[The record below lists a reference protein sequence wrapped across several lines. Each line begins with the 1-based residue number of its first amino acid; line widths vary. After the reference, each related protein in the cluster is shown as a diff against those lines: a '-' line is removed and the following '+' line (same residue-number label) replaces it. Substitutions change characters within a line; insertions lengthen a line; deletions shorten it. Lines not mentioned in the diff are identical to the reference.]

1 MLITLSL
8 KFKINR
14 QLVVSTLHKASNE
27 CQTKSDYFHLPFGVS
42 LFQIPVQGVTV
53 SANLCDF
60 VMTSQHLPKFKWGV
74 RESGHCNPQLI
85 FSSDG
90 KTTLSR
96 MWRLYLFLLLPFT
109 HLSLSLK
116 NTHGKFSL
124 IWFLLKTS
132 YVSCSYFDN
141 FNLKVCQWT

>member
-1 MLITLSL
+1 MRCLSFRNDLGDLDSYHVTLLL

-14 QLVVSTLHKASNE
+14 QLVVTTLHKASNE
-27 CQTKSDYFHLPFGVS
+27 CQTKS
-42 LFQIPVQGVTV
+42 LFSFAIWCFTLLDSGSQGV

-90 KTTLSR
+90 KTTPSR
-96 MWRLYLFLLLPFT
+96 MWRLCLFLLLPFA

-116 NTHGKFSL
+116 NTHGKFSF
-124 IWFLLKTS
+124 I
-132 YVSCSYFDN
+132 
-141 FNLKVCQWT
+141 